1 MDLLIKL
8 CKVCDTEKI
17 ACEFKKYR
25 HVCRK
30 CDSKLNNEA
39 YREKFAEY
47 YQKNKAYRAE
57 YKREYRRKKKESE
70 PPKKK
75 GRPRKLILEIE
86 IVKED

>member
-57 YKREYRRKKKESE
+57 YKRAYMILKKASQ